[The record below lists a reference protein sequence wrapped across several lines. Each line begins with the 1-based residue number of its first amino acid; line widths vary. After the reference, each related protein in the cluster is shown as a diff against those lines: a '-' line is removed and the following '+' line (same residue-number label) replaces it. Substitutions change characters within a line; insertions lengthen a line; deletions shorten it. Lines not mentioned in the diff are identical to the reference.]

1 LQKRYLKQ
9 KGADE
14 GLCGKIPLSRPVS
27 SMSKT
32 TVALVTGASLLAL
45 AFVLWGLP
53 QLGVYNR
60 TLAGRA
66 ALMEAESTRQVR
78 VLEAKARQESAEL
91 EARAEVTKAEGS
103 ARAIAA
109 LKAELGSSDAYL
121 RWLYIQGL
129 QEQAGGNGEKTVVYI
144 PTDGLVPL
152 PISEAQRVK

>member
-1 LQKRYLKQ
+1 MT
-9 KGADE
+9 
-14 GLCGKIPLSRPVS
+14 SRSTIILITAGTIAV
-27 SMSKT
+27 
-32 TVALVTGASLLAL
+32 LAL
-45 AFVLWGLP
+45 AAWGMP

-78 VLEAKARQESAEL
+78 VLEAKAKLESADL
-91 EARAEVTKAEGS
+91 EAKAEVARAQGS
-103 ARAIAA
+103 AKAIAA
-109 LKAELGSSDAYL
+109 LKSELGSSEAYL

-129 QEQAGGNGEKTVVYI
+129 EEQGKGDQKTVVYI

>member
-1 LQKRYLKQ
+1 MNRSTTILISL
-9 KGADE
+9 GAA
-14 GLCGKIPLSRPVS
+14 V
-27 SMSKT
+27 
-32 TVALVTGASLLAL
+32 AL
-45 AFVLWGLP
+45 AFILWGLP

-78 VLEAKARQESAEL
+78 VLEAKAKQESAEL
-91 EARAEVTKAEGS
+91 EARAEITKAQGS
-103 ARAIAA
+103 AKAIAA

-129 QEQAGGNGEKTVVYI
+129 QEQGGQAGEKTVVYI

-152 PISEAQRVK
+152 PISESQRVK

>member
-1 LQKRYLKQ
+1 MRNNTP
-9 KGADE
+9 A
-14 GLCGKIPLSRPVS
+14 
-27 SMSKT
+27 
-32 TVALVTGASLLAL
+32 TVTITVGIAAAI

-60 TLAGRA
+60 TLAGKA

-78 VLEAKARQESAEL
+78 VLEAKAKEEAARL

-103 ARAIAA
+103 AQAIAA
-109 LKAELGSSDAYL
+109 LKKELGSSDAYL

-129 QEQAGGNGEKTVVYI
+129 QEQGNQSGEKTVVYI

-152 PISEAQRVK
+152 PISEAGRLK